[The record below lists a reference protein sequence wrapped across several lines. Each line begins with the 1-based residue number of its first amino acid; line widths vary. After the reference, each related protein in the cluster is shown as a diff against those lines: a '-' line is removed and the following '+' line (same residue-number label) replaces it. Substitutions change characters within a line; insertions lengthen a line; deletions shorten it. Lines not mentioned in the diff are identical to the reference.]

1 MANAVGKGTD
11 MRQIAGRTKTIA
23 VLAALT
29 LAWTTPLL
37 AQSAPPV
44 AGRSKRTVLVSIPDR
59 KLAVLEAGNVIA
71 TFPVAVGAA
80 SSPSP
85 TGEFEVINRVSNP
98 TYYHAGKIIA
108 AGKNNPLGT
117 RWIGLSQKG
126 YGLHGTNAPASVGH
140 AASHGCIRL
149 RNRDAEKLFA
159 MLQIGDMVQIRG
171 ERDEQIAQ
179 VFGGG
184 RDKQELAEIR
194 VPEQEAPGN

>member
-1 MANAVGKGTD
+1 MAV
-11 MRQIAGRTKTIA
+11 
-23 VLAALT
+23 VAALT

-37 AQSAPPV
+37 AQNAQSV
-44 AGRSKRTVLVSIPDR
+44 VGRAKRTVLVSIPDR
-59 KLAVLEAGNVIA
+59 KLAVLEAGAVIA
-71 TFPVAVGAA
+71 TFPVAVGKT

-85 TGEFEVINRVSNP
+85 SGEFEIVNRVANP
-98 TYYHAGKIIA
+98 TYYHAGKVIPT
-108 AGKNNPLGT
+108 GKDNPLGT

-159 MLQIGDMVQIRG
+159 MLQVGDVVHIRS

-184 RDKQELAEIR
+184 NEKQELAEVRI
-194 VPEQEAPGN
+194 PEQAAPGN